1 MLSYSQAEKLSRA
14 RKKYLATTYKDFF
27 SALYILPTSSFEY
40 ILLQNRGL
48 VIVNQNQWINEAVLT
63 ASSLKNNGVRTK
75 GFERGKSAA
84 PLYCAWFGV
93 VLLLRHEPL

>member
-1 MLSYSQAEKLSRA
+1 MPMILADKVDTLSL
-14 RKKYLATTYKDFF
+14 THPV
-27 SALYILPTSSFEY
+27 PTSSFEY

-63 ASSLKNNGVRTK
+63 TSSLNNNGVRTK